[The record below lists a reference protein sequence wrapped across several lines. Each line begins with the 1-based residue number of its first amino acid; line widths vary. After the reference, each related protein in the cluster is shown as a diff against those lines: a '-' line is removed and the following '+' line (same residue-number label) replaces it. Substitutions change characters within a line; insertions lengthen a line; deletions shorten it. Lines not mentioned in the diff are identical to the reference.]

1 MRVETIGDAK
11 LYLGDCRDI
20 LPTLGK
26 VDAVVT
32 DPPYGIGMDGGKVG
46 RATYEK
52 LDWDS
57 EAPDLSAILALGT
70 QCVIWGGNYFPLPPS
85 AAWLVWDKETAGVTT
100 FADCEVAWTN
110 LKGSM
115 RLKRHLWSGPYQKVR
130 EARFHPTQKP
140 VDVMV
145 WAVEKTTGVVLDP
158 FMGSGTTGVACANLG
173 RSFIGIEREPTYFDI
188 ACRRIEEAYRQPRL
202 FDEPAPK
209 PVQPTM
215 FGDAA

>member
-1 MRVETIGDAK
+1 MSRVEVIGDAT
-11 LYLGDCRDI
+11 LHLGDCRDI

-32 DPPYGIGMDGGKVG
+32 DPPYGIGMDGGRVG
-46 RATYEK
+46 KSSYEK

-57 EAPDLSAILALGT
+57 EAPDLSDILSLNC

-110 LKGSM
+110 LKGAM

-130 EARFHPTQKP
+130 EQRYHPTQKP
-140 VDVMV
+140 VDVMI
-145 WAVEKTTGVVLDP
+145 WAVDKTSGLVLDP
-158 FMGSGTTGVACANLG
+158 FMGSGTTGVACALTD
-173 RSFIGIEREPTYFDI
+173 RAFIGIEREPSYFDI
-188 ACRRIEEAYRQPRL
+188 ACRRIEAAYKQPRL
-202 FDEPAPK
+202 FAEPIAK
-209 PVQPTM
+209 PVQEAM
-215 FGDAA
+215 L